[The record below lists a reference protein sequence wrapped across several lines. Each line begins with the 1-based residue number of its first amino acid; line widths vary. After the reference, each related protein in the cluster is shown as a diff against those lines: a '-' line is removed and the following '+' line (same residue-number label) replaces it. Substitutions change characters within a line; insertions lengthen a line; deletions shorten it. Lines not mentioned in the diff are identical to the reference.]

1 MTRSEKSS
9 ETFVGREDELAQ
21 LAASSE
27 RLVSIVGEPG
37 IGKSRLAAR
46 FASRSALRVVHA
58 SLAGATTPEAI
69 AVALASAFHLRDSS
83 TSLDRDVSDVGERVD
98 AAIELAAGALLVLD
112 DAEAVVEVLAP
123 LVARWLERAPETRFL
138 VTSRQALRLR
148 AEHVLELGPL
158 STPRGDSLDEVRG
171 SDAARLLLAS
181 APHLAL
187 DEESAA
193 EIARLVRG
201 LDGNPLAIELA
212 AARLYSLGLRD
223 VTERIAAGLDLLDR
237 APRDATARHQSLRRA
252 IDLSWELSSE
262 AERALLAR
270 CSVFRGWFDVGAVEA
285 IAEGAIADPLDA
297 LHGARERSLV
307 SMREVAGRSRYVL
320 SGPVRA
326 YAQEVLE
333 REGDAER
340 ARDRHARWL
349 AERAGGASRQWRRS
363 ARDEDLAFLREH
375 QADLAAALESADPE
389 TRARLL
395 LAFDVLLAQRD
406 RPEAHVA
413 ALRAPLVHLGP
424 GELVSEL
431 RLALAAALDRA
442 GDARS
447 GLEALEAARAGASA
461 ELRARIEVSAGT
473 LHQACGELDEAEAAL
488 RRALALT
495 PRGESAVRALRGL
508 GLVAHAKGALAEA
521 EAFYRSA
528 RESASDHPLFEA
540 RLSTDLGSLR
550 LAQHRLDEAREHF
563 ERALERSERAPD
575 PITLGI
581 TYGNLAI
588 LAQEQG
594 DLDAAAASFARAI
607 DELGR
612 AGHRLYEAHLGLY
625 LGFLEHERGALE
637 RAALGYERAL
647 VPLEAIGDRRMAGLA
662 LAGLGAAQAQR
673 GRTAAARES
682 FDRAARHLEDLGDD
696 GLTLA
701 LELHRAHLVLTEADR
716 APSPEA
722 ARALREEVLT
732 LAGAGPER
740 LARSDDARIALRI
753 LRARLSALTL
763 HATRDA
769 RVLRLPDG
777 ATVDLERRDVLRRL
791 MERLVAERVSAP
803 GRAIAVEALIEHGW
817 PGERMRWE
825 SANNRFK
832 VALSTLRK
840 LGLKDMI
847 VRDDAGYLLDP
858 AIAIA
863 WIDPS

>member
-1 MTRSEKSS
+1 MTHARESTEG
-9 ETFVGREDELAQ
+9 FVGREHELAQ
-21 LAASSE
+21 LEAAQQ

-37 IGKSRLAAR
+37 IGKSRLAAC
-46 FASRSALRVVHA
+46 FASRTGVHVVHA
-58 SLAGATTPEAI
+58 SLAGTTTPEAI
-69 AVALASAFHLRDSS
+69 AVALAAALRLRDSS
-83 TSLDRDVSDVGERVD
+83 MLGRDVSDVVERVD
-98 AAIELAAGALLVLD
+98 AAIELRGAELILLD
-112 DAEAVVEVLAP
+112 DAESAVEVLAP
-123 LVARWLERAPETRFL
+123 LVARWLELAPEARFL

-148 AEHVLELGPL
+148 AEHVIELGPL
-158 STPRGDSLDEVRG
+158 AAPSGDSLEQVRA

-187 DEESAA
+187 DEGSAP
-193 EIARLVRG
+193 EIARLVRC

-212 AARLYSLGLRD
+212 AARLYSLGLCD
-223 VTERIAAGLDLLDR
+223 ATERIAAGLDLLDR
-237 APRDATARHQSLRRA
+237 APRDAAARHQSLRRA

-270 CSVFRGWFDVGAVEA
+270 CSVIRGWFDVAAVEA
-285 IAEGAIADPLDA
+285 LAEGTIGDPLDA

-307 SMREVAGRSRYVL
+307 SMREVAGRSRYLL

-333 REGDAER
+333 REGDADH
-340 ARDRHARWL
+340 ARDRHAHWL
-349 AERAGGASRQWRRS
+349 ADRAGRASLEWRRS

-375 QADLAAALESADPE
+375 QADLAAALERAEPE
-389 TRARLL
+389 THARLL

-413 ALRAPLVHLGP
+413 ALRAPLAHPLP
-424 GELVSEL
+424 GELVCEL

-447 GLEALEAARAGASA
+447 GLAELEAARVGASA
-461 ELRARIEVSAGT
+461 ELAARIEVSAGT
-473 LHQACGELDEAEAAL
+473 LHQASGELDEAEAAL
-488 RRALALT
+488 RRALALA

-508 GLVAHAKGALAEA
+508 GLVAHAKGALDEA

-528 RESASDHPLFEA
+528 RESASDHPLLDA
-540 RLSTDLGSLR
+540 RLHTDLGGVR

-563 ERALERSERAPD
+563 ERALEQSERAPD
-575 PITLGI
+575 PVTVGL

-594 DLDAAAASFARAI
+594 DLDAAAAYFARAI

-625 LGFLEHERGALE
+625 LGFLEHERGAPE

-647 VPLEAIGDRRMAGLA
+647 IPLEAIGDRRMAGLA

-673 GRTAAARES
+673 GRLAAARES

-701 LELHRAHLVLTEADR
+701 LELHRAHVLLTEADL
-716 APSPEA
+716 APTPEQ
-722 ARALREEVLT
+722 ARALREQVVSLT
-732 LAGAGPER
+732 GASPER

-753 LRARLSALTL
+753 LRARLAALTL
-763 HATRDA
+763 HATRDG

-777 ATVDLERRDVLRRL
+777 ATIDLDRRDVLRRIMAL
-791 MERLVAERVSAP
+791 LVSERASAP
-803 GRAIAVEALIEHGW
+803 GQPCSISTSIGTAR

-832 VALSTLRK
+832 VALSTLRR

-847 VRDDAGYLLDP
+847 VRDEAGYMLDP

-863 WIDPS
+863 WLEPS